1 MELIQTRSQGGGGG
15 GRTPPLQDQNNFNL
29 P

>member
-1 MELIQTRSQGGGGG
+1 MELIQARSQGGGGG